1 MVDKLLIEK
10 QKWQKDM
17 DKLVELQVE
26 NQILILENRELQV
39 ENRNLKYEKNYAEK
53 QLEDKEKKF
62 KELTLHCSQLQWTVL
77 NLTKNEV
84 EPLNKLKKSDVAQE
98 LENPEPNEKETVVFQ
113 AEQFNFSYPIVT
125 IPAGENEEN
134 EEIENRLKDIP
145 RKEKE
150 LLMNLKPLELI
161 VKKQLTVDILPV

>member
-1 MVDKLLIEK
+1 MNEDNPNLETPSCEVDQEKSDLQAMVDKLLIEK

-17 DKLVELQVE
+17 DKLIELQFENHILKSEKKELQVE
-26 NQILILENRELQV
+26 NK
-39 ENRNLKYEKNYAEK
+39 NLKYKTNHVEK

-134 EEIENRLKDIP
+134 EDIEN
-145 RKEKE
+145 
-150 LLMNLKPLELI
+150 
-161 VKKQLTVDILPV
+161 TVFR